1 MLLGAMPSL
10 QELYIFNDNFSV
22 AEMEQFKT
30 RFPKLK
36 IFTAENYDDKL
47 ELQFLDEEYSTRNIF
62 DVQADRKRFDLF
74 PESETCDE
82 PSENSD
88 EDPGDWDDSD

>member
-88 EDPGDWDDSD
+88 EDPADWNDSD

>member
-1 MLLGAMPSL
+1 MNHSL
-10 QELYIFNDNFSV
+10 FSQQEEDTDNLIFDKL
-22 AEMEQFKT
+22 KT
-30 RFPKLK
+30 KFPKLN
-36 IFTAENYDDKL
+36 IFTAANHDDKL